1 MHLLGFKKER
11 ALTMAKEKRIY
22 TKFDSENDELNY
34 TFSYNDEETAE
45 LHKKLNG
52 TTAITE
58 DDLRRVS
65 LWKSDRVLSVS
76 EETLEKLQKLSQTKS
91 VNLRD
96 VLVKETIELLVL
108 SQGIGFPMASA
119 ILKFI
124 NPSLFP
130 IIDVRA
136 YRALTGKKPYYSTY
150 TYDKYIEYAEALHA
164 LSKKLRRPLME
175 IDEQLYCFDEA
186 TNGKI

>member
-1 MHLLGFKKER
+1 VATKKR
-11 ALTMAKEKRIY
+11 LYI
-22 TKFDSENDELNY
+22 KFDSERDSLNY
-34 TFSYNDEETAE
+34 SFSYNDEETAE

-52 TTAITE
+52 AVSITE

-76 EETLEKLQKLSQTKS
+76 DETLEKLEKLSQSKS
-91 VNLRD
+91 IKLRD
-96 VLVKETIELLVL
+96 KIVKETIELLVK

-124 NPSLFP
+124 NPSIFP

-150 TYDKYIEYAEALHA
+150 TYEKYIEYAEALHE
-164 LSKKLRRPLME
+164 LSKILDRPLRE
-175 IDEQLYCFDEA
+175 IDEQLYCFDED
-186 TNGKI
+186 NNRKI

>member
-1 MHLLGFKKER
+1 MV
-11 ALTMAKEKRIY
+11 KEKRIY
-22 TKFDSENDELNY
+22 TKFDSKVDQLNY
-34 TFSYNDEETAE
+34 AFSYNDEETAE

-52 TTAITE
+52 AVTITE

-76 EETLEKLQKLSQTKS
+76 DETLENLQQLAQTKS
-91 VNLRD
+91 ISLRD
-96 VLVKETIELLVL
+96 TLVKETIDMLVL

-124 NPSLFP
+124 NPSVFP

-136 YRALTGKKPYYSTY
+136 YRALTGTKPYYSTY
-150 TYDKYIEYAEALHA
+150 TYDKYIEYAETLHV
-164 LSKKLRRPLME
+164 LSKELNKPLREM
-175 IDEQLYCFDEA
+175 DEQLYCFDEA
-186 TNGKI
+186 KNGKI